1 MEYLSKEL
9 HDEFAKRMEGEHTR
23 QNKRIANLETKLE
36 ENNKLLSSVERL
48 AISVENMQKQLTTQ
62 GLKIDELESRDGE
75 SWRKF
80 VGYVISAVVG
90 GVIVFVFKQ
99 LGM

>member
-9 HDEFAKRMEGEHTR
+9 HEEFAKRMEEEHTR

>member
-9 HDEFAKRMEGEHTR
+9 HDEFAKRMEEEHTR

-90 GVIVFVFKQ
+90 GVIVFVFKK

>member
-9 HDEFAKRMEGEHTR
+9 HDEFAKRMEDEHTR
-23 QNKRIANLETKLE
+23 QNKRIANLEIKFE